1 MGLLK
6 RAGDLLYTLR
16 FQRLLTTPFEKTD
29 AFKLGIIDKFG
40 VVNKDFAS
48 IKGEPD
54 PNKRDKLKKQKREAL
69 TPFIK
74 LVFNLKK
81 LLGKLPGG
89 TSTLASYAAALFL
102 IREKAELSDDNMMRI
117 LKESGLETL
126 DFMSEN
132 NDWYMQEGS
141 NQLIPGVYKYKCVI
155 PKILNEEPY
164 DELVH
169 YCNRIRIEENS
180 RVGEIFGINIYEGT
194 HINTMRKV
202 YITSTELMK

>member
-6 RAGDLLYTLR
+6 RAGDLFYTLR
-16 FQRLLTTPFEKTD
+16 FLRLLTTPFEKTD

-74 LVFNLKK
+74 MVFNLKK
-81 LLGKLPGG
+81 LLGKVPGG
-89 TSTLASYAAALFL
+89 KSTIASYAAALFL
-102 IREKAELSDDNMMRI
+102 IREKAELSDDNVMKI

-132 NDWYMQEGS
+132 TDWFLQEGS
-141 NQLIPGVYKYKCVI
+141 DQLIPGMYKMKCLVPRI
-155 PKILNEEPY
+155 INIEPH

-169 YCNRIRIEENS
+169 YGNRIRVEENS
-180 RVGEIFGINIYEGT
+180 LAGDIFGINIYEAT
-194 HINTMRKV
+194 HINTMKKI
-202 YITSTELMK
+202 YITSSEIFK

>member
-16 FQRLLTTPFEKTD
+16 FLRLLTTPFEKTE

-40 VVNKDFAS
+40 IVNKDFAS

-54 PNKRDKLKKQKREAL
+54 PNIRDKKKKQKREAL

-81 LLGKLPGG
+81 LLGKVPGG
-89 TSTLASYAAALFL
+89 KSTLASYAAALFL
-102 IREKAELSDDNMMRI
+102 IREKAELSDDNMMSI

-132 NDWYMQEGS
+132 NNWYMQEGS
-141 NQLIPGVYKYKCVI
+141 NQLVPGVYKCKCAI
-155 PKILNEEPY
+155 PKIINEEPH

-169 YCNRIRIEENS
+169 WGNRIRIEENS
-180 RVGEIFGINIYEGT
+180 LAGEIFGINIYEGT

-202 YITSTELMK
+202 YITSSELFK